1 MTNQEILQA
10 LAGIECALYYR
21 KDGSDDLQNVS
32 MEDTEKAHAA
42 TRAMLEF
49 WHKVTGETLI
59 D

>member
-32 MEDTEKAHAA
+32 QADTEKAHAA
-42 TRAMLEF
+42 TRDMLEF
-49 WHKVTGETLI
+49 WHKVTGETLN

>member
-1 MTNQEILQA
+1 MTNKEILQA

-32 MEDTEKAHAA
+32 REDTEKAHAA

-49 WHKVTGETLI
+49 WHRVTAKH
-59 D
+59 

>member
-21 KDGSDDLQNVS
+21 KDGSDDPEGVS
-32 MEDTEKAHAA
+32 CEDLKKIHTKTNELLH
-42 TRAMLEF
+42 L
-49 WHKVTGETLI
+49 WHDITGETLN